1 MSDIDWGGKPV
12 PVTRL
17 CGWDWVPLDIAQA
30 RIAALEAALT
40 AERERADRA
49 DLDAA
54 ICRDAIETAWRVVN
68 DLPAESDSDA
78 AVRRCAL
85 RKLGEAVGKAEPRLM
100 FEQPEGQNLYG
111 LNYRHWIERAKAA
124 EAERDALRERAD
136 RAERDCNG
144 LSLDV
149 QTLKAERDAL
159 RERVARLVGVIE
171 AAPHGAGCLFGLK
184 ATASMFY
191 HCNCWKR
198 TALGDK

>member
-49 DLDAA
+49 
-54 ICRDAIETAWRVVN
+54 
-68 DLPAESDSDA
+68 
-78 AVRRCAL
+78 
-85 RKLGEAVGKAEPRLM
+85 
-100 FEQPEGQNLYG
+100 EG
-111 LNYRHWIERAKAA
+111 
-124 EAERDALRERAD
+124 ALRELGKHPEECAD
-136 RAERDCNG
+136 DGGACVSHLAYEDC
-144 LSLDV
+144 
-149 QTLKAERDAL
+149 TAERDAL